1 MTAAILEPIVGVRG
15 RSFLRRVVANG
26 GNLVASWHGD
36 LHIARQLV
44 TAGMLDADQRDANTF
59 RITGKG
65 AAFLKRL
72 NQAH

>member
-1 MTAAILEPIVGVRG
+1 MTAAVLEPIVGVRA

-26 GNLVASWHGD
+26 GSLFAAWHGD

-44 TAGMLDADQRDANTF
+44 TAGMLDADQRDAHTF

-65 AAFLKRL
+65 AAFIQRL